1 MHRRL
6 HAAMPEEGDKGQQ
19 LPLPFSMGG
28 EGGKRCPAQIHIVIM
43 VTSLF
48 APISV
53 FPLLFQHRKEEKCFF
68 VNSCSFANF
77 RIFNFN

>member
-6 HAAMPEEGDKGQQ
+6 HAAMTEEGDKGQQ

-28 EGGKRCPAQIHIVIM
+28 EGGKRCPVQIHIVIV

-53 FPLLFQHRKEEKCFF
+53 FPLLLQHREEVKYFF
-68 VNSCSFANF
+68 VKSCYFAKSY
-77 RIFNFN
+77 I